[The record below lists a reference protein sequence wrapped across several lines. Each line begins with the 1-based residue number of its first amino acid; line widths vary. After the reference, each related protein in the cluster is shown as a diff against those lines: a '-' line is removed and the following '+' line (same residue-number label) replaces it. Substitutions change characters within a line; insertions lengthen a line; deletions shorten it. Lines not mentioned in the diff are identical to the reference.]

1 MNDLSVFESEEE
13 MRPEGNVHLLAD
25 GLDQAQAGLGR
36 LGVADDGL
44 ALVDGQQAL
53 HRHGDWDGIVN
64 IFDGHLV
71 QNYSSMFV
79 VAINQ

>member
-1 MNDLSVFESEEE
+1 MIVKVNDVAVFEPEEE

-25 GLDQAQAGLGR
+25 GLDQGQPGLGR

-53 HRHGDWDGIVN
+53 HCDGDWERVV
-64 IFDGHLV
+64 HLDD
-71 QNYSSMFV
+71 
-79 VAINQ
+79 